1 MNKEIQYIIKQL
13 QTSYDGQPW
22 FGRAMKK
29 ILAEIDPASALQKPS
44 GQHSMLELLYHII
57 TWREF
62 TISRLQPGNDKTV
75 QYFDEHDWRP
85 LDHSDVSLWKKGLKL
100 LEDTQELLVTLM
112 GNLTDDVLNNP
123 VADRE
128 YNYRFLL
135 YGIVQHD
142 IYHLGQIAYVKK
154 LLS

>member
-13 QTSYDGQPW
+13 QTAYDGQPW

-29 ILAEIDPASALQKPS
+29 ILAEIDPAIALQKPQK
-44 GQHSMLELLYHII
+44 QHSLLELLYHII
-57 TWREF
+57 IWREF
-62 TISRLQPGNDKTV
+62 TISRLQAGNDKTV
-75 QYFDEHDWRP
+75 QYFDEHDWRQ
-85 LDHSDVSLWKKGLKL
+85 LDHGDASLWNKGLKL

-112 GNLTDDVLNNP
+112 DNLTDDLLGKQ

-135 YGIVQHD
+135 NGIVQHD